1 MWNGRTRGEL
11 LLHTTNTISDHFAV
25 RRKQV
30 SADTDSWFRIFS
42 GIISPGLCSYS
53 APPPESPIGDRSVVM
68 TVTLRRCHVSL
79 CKHISRT
86 TRVRSSPIFCLL
98 HTAVAPSRSGGV
110 AIRYV
115 LPVLRMTSYL
125 YITARNKRRNSD
137 SIGHEFVT
145 VSYTLTD
152 PPGAALDRV
161 RSLNLRL
168 PCFPNGSF
176 TPDVLRCAALHCGA
190 AWHLSDVNEP

>member
-1 MWNGRTRGEL
+1 MANCCYTRR
-11 LLHTTNTISDHFAV
+11 I
-25 RRKQV
+25 R
-30 SADTDSWFRIFS
+30 FRI
-42 GIISPGLCSYS
+42 ISLYDANRFQLTLTAGFALSLESSLPVFVHT
-53 APPPESPIGDRSVVM
+53 PPPESPIGERSVVM

-98 HTAVAPSRSGGV
+98 HTAVARSRSGGV

-168 PCFPNGSF
+168 LCFPNGSF